1 MTRDEQYS
9 EALLFDADAILK
21 YFEMDSCGNLLLKG
35 SCEYGL
41 EARAELPVPTRLTQE
56 RKTLLV
62 PIAENAQHFARF
74 LTAEKE
80 ELIEEFTFNHLWATK
95 SEMRCT
101 TPNKDQ
107 GMLPS

>member
-1 MTRDEQYS
+1 MTREEQYS
-9 EALLFDADAILK
+9 EALLFEADAILK

-35 SCEYGL
+35 STEYGL
-41 EARAELPVPTRLTQE
+41 EACAELLPPQRLSQE
-56 RKTLLV
+56 KKALLL
-62 PIAENAQHFARF
+62 PIAVNARHFARF
-74 LTAEKE
+74 LTAENE
-80 ELIEEFTFNHLWATK
+80 EAIEEFAFNTLWATK